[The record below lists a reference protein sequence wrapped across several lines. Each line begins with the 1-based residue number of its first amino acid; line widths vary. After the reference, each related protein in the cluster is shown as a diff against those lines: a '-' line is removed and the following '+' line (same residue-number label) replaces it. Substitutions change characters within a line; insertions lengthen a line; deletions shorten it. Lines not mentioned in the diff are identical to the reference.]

1 MAQSPSRGAALSAYS
16 PLFHPQFGLSVYG
29 ANLKA
34 QFISGT
40 LVSGQTVVAVPH
52 TLGAVPKFI
61 QVAALPTKAQAIS
74 GTGVDIFLAQ
84 AASATTSTTF
94 YIVGSQKTNTAMKYN
109 AWLILN

>member
-1 MAQSPSRGAALSAYS
+1 MPNSRGEALSAYV
-16 PLFHPQFGLSVYG
+16 PPIFFGAKVYG

-34 QFISGT
+34 AFLSGT
-40 LVSGQTVVAVPH
+40 LVSGQTVTAIAH
-52 TLGAVPKFI
+52 GLGSVPKFI

-109 AWLILN
+109 AWVILN